1 LQTEINIA
9 YSHSTPAVDAETLDN
24 AVTQLEKEDEEENEE
39 IERTVTS
46 TTQSHNNMYSSDDR
60 HNMWPFQQL
69 KYYINSSIHPLV
81 TMTHPAKISTKSVYH
96 LVITFCRSALM
107 SCAAHVNTIP
117 LNTDILQPS
126 I

>member
-9 YSHSTPAVDAETLDN
+9 YSHSTPSVDAETLHN

-46 TTQSHNNMYSSDDR
+46 TTHIHNNMYSSDDR

-69 KYYINSSIHPLV
+69 KYYINSSIHP
-81 TMTHPAKISTKSVYH
+81 
-96 LVITFCRSALM
+96 
-107 SCAAHVNTIP
+107 
-117 LNTDILQPS
+117 S
-126 I
+126 IHWLL